1 MQDKTK
7 QLNLPADIISE
18 ADISLVRAVA
28 DTGIQR
34 GGFADATARLLLNC
48 VERITQLEA
57 QIAELTTAKGV
68 V

>member
-7 QLNLPADIISE
+7 QSNLPADIISE
-18 ADISLVRAVA
+18 ADISLVRHVV

-34 GGFADATARLLLNC
+34 SGFIEAVARLLLNC

-57 QIAELTTAKGV
+57 QIAELTAVKGAA
-68 V
+68 